1 MAPVSQGIE
10 DETQARRLDGVQF
23 LGSAM
28 EQRPA
33 QSQLQLMYAQAEPE
47 GNIVSEATLG

>member
-33 QSQLQLMYAQAEPE
+33 QSQLLMYAQAEPE